1 MSSVST
7 VSDATSADKSS
18 IGFDYQY
25 YFFLWKVLCLQPGQ
39 SVGLEYKDD
48 VHTELDN
55 DTQVLYQLKHTVQKS
70 NSTGK
75 PTNLT
80 SLDLDLW
87 KTLFNWAKI
96 IQDPNAG
103 RTLPNEQL
111 KFIQKT
117 IFVLA
122 SNKSETKRNTVALLI
137 ESITNGELEPS
148 NVKDRFRKL
157 TEKSQSTDIKKYSE
171 TILSLSSDV
180 LYNFLKRVSFELNQE
195 YIIKKCHDAIKAK
208 MIDDKDVE
216 SAFKL
221 IDSSIKESNF
231 ISIKANS
238 KIIISFDEFHKKY
251 RKYFQKF
258 QNSELN
264 VYEFDETLPSDMGNL
279 TFIKQLIEIDD
290 FDQDDLDTIIEFTS
304 LMLKA
309 QKNINNWYSN
319 GELTDIEL
327 NSLKK
332 NTLRDWKNLWRMKY
346 RNFDESSHNALAL
359 DLVDSMRS
367 KTITYDVL
375 PNDLTISNGYLYYL
389 SETPDIG
396 WRKDWEKYKK

>member
-103 RTLPNEQL
+103 RTLPNKQL

>member
-87 KTLFNWAKI
+87 KTLFNWAKL

-157 TEKSQSTDIKKYSE
+157 TEKSQSTDIKKYSK

-180 LYNFLKRVSFELNQE
+180 LYNFLKSVSFELNQE

>member
-180 LYNFLKRVSFELNQE
+180 LYDFLKRVSFELNQE

>member
-122 SNKSETKRNTVALLI
+122 SNKSETKKNTVALLI